1 MERKLWW
8 RILVGLSL
16 GRQYT
21 RSTNENF
28 HLWLCLS
35 TVSCQINKAE
45 KPRQT
50 ETMHTFWVHRIQ
62 VRLLFI
68 FPIRGQHLKTVKT
81 EMVFLFQKA
90 SHEHIQ
96 CTQCLDVAVCF
107 RFDTVN
113 ITTPLQRQARNSFRP
128 MVQSTQSYLTPYILF
143 CSMGKR
149 LCNMIRVQMANK
161 SLAILRVLWTKQ
173 KKIMLMRSSVLLVRP
188 STPSP
193 KTQQRFWLNLV
204 CSLH

>member
-1 MERKLWW
+1 MQRKLWW
-8 RILVGLSL
+8 RILVGLRL
-16 GRQYT
+16 ERQYT

-143 CSMGKR
+143 AAWKSVYATWYAFRWLTKGSPFYAFFEQNKKR
-149 LCNMIRVQMANK
+149 
-161 SLAILRVLWTKQ
+161 
-173 KKIMLMRSSVLLVRP
+173 MLMRSSILLVRP
-188 STPSP
+188 STPTP
-193 KTQQRFWLNLV
+193 KTQHRFWWNLV